1 MRKIVSALISVIP
14 GMLSVIALMT
24 LFFYIFAIMATQLF
38 GEQFSEWFGTLGES
52 FYTLFQIM
60 TLESWSMGIVRPVM
74 EIYPYDWIFFVPF
87 IFIVTFVM
95 INLVVAIIVDAMS
108 ILNQKEEHSII
119 EEVNSHEKN
128 INIEII
134 KLREEIM
141 ELKNL
146 IQTNSTFAQ
155 RK

>member
-1 MRKIVSALISVIP
+1 
-14 GMLSVIALMT
+14 
-24 LFFYIFAIMATQLF
+24 
-38 GEQFSEWFGTLGES
+38 
-52 FYTLFQIM
+52 
-60 TLESWSMGIVRPVM
+60 
-74 EIYPYDWIFFVPF
+74 
-87 IFIVTFVM
+87 M